1 MAGRHYDQTA
11 AGVICAQRA
20 RIAPSR
26 AGVNIEYCARLAM
39 PAAWRFLLCAAL
51 IACAACSDRK
61 AVETPRPSVID
72 PQLKA
77 IEAARSVEGT
87 LKEQD
92 EARRRLIDGTDKQ

>member
-1 MAGRHYDQTA
+1 M
-11 AGVICAQRA
+11 QRA
-20 RIAPSR
+20 GAN
-26 AGVNIEYCARLAM
+26 VEHCARLAM
-39 PAAWRFLLCAAL
+39 PAARRFLLCAAL
-51 IACAACSDRK
+51 VACAACSDRK